1 MAFRSHRAIVYCTC
15 IKGCTVSTS
24 SLPSQFTPKYWCSWT
39 VTQTCFRNEPPYLS
53 TFAAVSRGCVWI
65 TPSRGTH
72 AAVIWT
78 RVTSSG
84 AAFLTCSF
92 HFWDGVC
99 LQPPTARVG
108 GLCNCLQFPERSYPH
123 GTENVSRRAPYLVES
138 FLVSCLSPFV

>member
-1 MAFRSHRAIVYCTC
+1 MEIHNGGIIHASNHSIDRFDNSQRHFLENLGVAERYA
-15 IKGCTVSTS
+15 
-24 SLPSQFTPKYWCSWT
+24 SLKQNLAPPSLRRNIG
-39 VTQTCFRNEPPYLS
+39 VLGLLHNGFRNEPPYLS

-65 TPSRGTH
+65 APSRGTH

-84 AAFLTCSF
+84 AAFLACSF

-123 GTENVSRRAPYLVES
+123 GTENV
-138 FLVSCLSPFV
+138 